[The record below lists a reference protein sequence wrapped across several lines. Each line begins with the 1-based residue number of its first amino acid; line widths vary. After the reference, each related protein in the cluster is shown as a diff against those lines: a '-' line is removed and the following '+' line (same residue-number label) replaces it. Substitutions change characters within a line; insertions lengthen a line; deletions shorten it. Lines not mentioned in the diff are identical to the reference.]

1 MQTELILY
9 VILAGI
15 LALSIALFQYI
26 YKSKNRSRTI
36 MLLAFLRFVTIFSVF
51 LLLINPKF
59 DKVTFYN
66 EKPNLVVVLDNSESI
81 GYLGH
86 NAQAKQII
94 ETLQLSDSLNQ
105 RFKLDFY
112 TFGKDVNP
120 LDSISFKDK
129 QSNISKVFKKLS
141 EVNSNSV
148 SPTII
153 ITDGNQT
160 YGNDYQFM
168 GKNYKQPIFPI
179 ILGDTTKFSDLK
191 FEQLN
196 VNKYAYLKNKFPI
209 EIIAVYTGNASIT
222 TQLKITSGNTLVH
235 TQNLN
240 FNSSKTSQVINV
252 TLPANKVGVSSYK
265 AELVPLTN
273 EKNTV
278 NNVKNF
284 AVEVIDQKTNVALVS
299 DILHPDLGTLKK
311 SIESN
316 EQRSASILIP
326 EEYISKI
333 NDFQLVILYQP
344 NNTFRVLY
352 QEIQR
357 LKRNA
362 FVILGT
368 KTDWQFLNSIQ
379 SDYRQEVTRQLENFQ
394 PTLNQN
400 YATFIIDDLN
410 FSDFPPLQAEFGQ
423 TTYNIPINTILY
435 KTVNGIQ
442 IDEPLLATYEVNDSR
457 YAILN
462 GENIWKWRA
471 QNFLDENAF
480 NTFDNFIGKLVQYLS
495 SNQLKS
501 RLNLDYES
509 FYNGNED
516 IKITVQYFNKNYEFD
531 ANASLN
537 IVLTNIDNNNS
548 TTLPFVLKNTN
559 YQVDLS
565 GLEPGDYS
573 FTVSVVNE
581 NISKS
586 GSLKILDYNVEQQF
600 LNADVTRLQ
609 QLATN
614 SNGTAYFMDNIKA
627 LPNDLISDSRFIT
640 IQKSNKNV
648 VPLIDWKF
656 LLGIIALSLGL
667 EWFIRKYN
675 GLI

>member
-1 MQTELILY
+1 M
-9 VILAGI
+9 
-15 LALSIALFQYI
+15 
-26 YKSKNRSRTI
+26 
-36 MLLAFLRFVTIFSVF
+36 
-51 LLLINPKF
+51 
-59 DKVTFYN
+59 
-66 EKPNLVVVLDNSESI
+66 
-81 GYLGH
+81 
-86 NAQAKQII
+86 
-94 ETLQLSDSLNQ
+94 
-105 RFKLDFY
+105 FKLDFY

-120 LDSISFKDK
+120 LDSITFKDK

-191 FEQLN
+191 IEQLN

-209 EIIAVYTGNASIT
+209 EIIAVYTGNTSIT
-222 TQLKITSGNTLVH
+222 TQLKITNGNTLVH
-235 TQNLN
+235 IQNLN
-240 FNSSKTSQVINV
+240 FDSSKTSQVINV
-252 TLPANKVGVSSYK
+252 TLPANKVGVNSYK
-265 AELVPLTN
+265 AELIPLSN
-273 EKNTV
+273 EKNMV
-278 NNVKNF
+278 NNIKNF
-284 AVEVIDQKTNVALVS
+284 AVEVIDQKTNVAIVS
-299 DILHPDLGTLKK
+299 DILHPDLGALKK

-316 EQRSASILIP
+316 EQRSASILTP
-326 EEYISKI
+326 EEYLNKL
-333 NDFQLVILYQP
+333 NNFQLVILYQP
-344 NNTFRVLY
+344 NNTFRVVY

-357 LKRNA
+357 LKRNV

-410 FSDFPPLQAEFGQ
+410 FNDFPPLQTEFGQ
-423 TTYNIPINTILY
+423 TTYNIPVNTILY

-471 QNFLDENAF
+471 QNFLDENSF

-516 IKITVQYFNKNYEFD
+516 IKITAQYFNKNYEFD

-537 IVLTNIDNNNS
+537 IALTNIDNNNS

-609 QLATN
+609 QFATN

-656 LLGIIALSLGL
+656 LLGIINLSLVL

>member
-1 MQTELILY
+1 MQTEVILY

-36 MLLAFLRFVTIFSVF
+36 LLLAFLRFVTIFSVL

-81 GYLGH
+81 NYLGH
-86 NAQAKQII
+86 STQAKQIV
-94 ETLQLSDSLNQ
+94 ETLQSNDSLNQ
-105 RFKLDFY
+105 MFKLDFY

-120 LDSISFKDK
+120 LDSITFKDK

-191 FEQLN
+191 IEQLN

-209 EIIAVYTGNASIT
+209 EIIAVYTGNTSIT
-222 TQLKITSGNTLVH
+222 TQLKITNGNTLVH
-235 TQNLN
+235 IQNLN
-240 FNSSKTSQVINV
+240 FDSSKTSQVINV
-252 TLPANKVGVSSYK
+252 TLLANKVGVNSYK
-265 AELVPLTN
+265 AELVPLSN

-278 NNVKNF
+278 NNIKNF
-284 AVEVIDQKTNVALVS
+284 AVEVIDQKTNVAIVS
-299 DILHPDLGTLKK
+299 DILHPDLGALKK

-316 EQRSASILIP
+316 EQRIASILTP
-326 EEYISKI
+326 EEYLNKL
-333 NDFQLVILYQP
+333 NNFQLVILYQP
-344 NNTFRVLY
+344 NNTFRVVY

-357 LKRNA
+357 LKRNV

-379 SDYRQEVTRQLENFQ
+379 SDYRQEVTHQLENFQ

-410 FSDFPPLQAEFGQ
+410 FNDFPPLQTEFGQ
-423 TTYNIPINTILY
+423 TTYNIPVNTILY

-471 QNFLDENAF
+471 QNFLDENSF

-516 IKITVQYFNKNYEFD
+516 IKITAQYFNKNYEFD

-537 IVLTNIDNNNS
+537 IALTNIDNNNS

-609 QLATN
+609 QFATN

-667 EWFIRKYN
+667 EWFIRKYK

>member
-86 NAQAKQII
+86 NAQAKRII

-480 NTFDNFIGKLVQYLS
+480 NTFDNFIGKLVQYLI